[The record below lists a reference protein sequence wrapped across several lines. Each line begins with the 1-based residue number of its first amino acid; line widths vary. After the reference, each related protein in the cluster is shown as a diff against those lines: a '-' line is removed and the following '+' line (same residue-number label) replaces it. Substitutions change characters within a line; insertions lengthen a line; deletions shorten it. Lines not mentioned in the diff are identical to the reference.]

1 MARTKQTAR
10 KSTGALP
17 RRQLATK
24 ACRKSAPATGQYN
37 GRRFLGPG
45 RGYGDVDEDDD
56 EDGDDVAIE
65 ISSDEDEEDDQ
76 EEGGGEG
83 KGTGAGTDRAE
94 TARGS
99 ASAPATA
106 PAPAPAPA
114 PSPYPTHGV
123 LLLMPAQTPGSG
135 MREAAS
141 TLIELPKAL
150 STRTATLTLGR
161 GKQKA
166 DAVHVSYIA
175 GAGAGAGSSDGGKQK
190 SFSTMLSREHCKIV
204 WMGGGT
210 ENDMGS
216 SAATRRGKRKSA
228 GQPSTS
234 NAGSGG
240 GSGSGGGGG
249 GSGSRGGGGSSGS
262 GSGSGSGVGS
272 GRSGGSG
279 SGGGSGDDGDSIEYV
294 KTSKRTLAEAEAERL
309 TAAKARGDYIDLTRG
324 DDEDDASNGGGGGGG
339 GSGGGGGGGAAAGK
353 GAAGTSA
360 AEAAQKSAAA
370 LPGWYVQ
377 DCGTQ
382 NGTHVDGVRLEEGQQ
397 ILLRD
402 GATLVLGSTKAVNG
416 YAVQFR
422 WTVKHTLLPTTTGV
436 DGPAA
441 AAAAAAAAAHGCQER
456 GKKDALTPPAKRARI
471 KQERGHDET
480 AAAINARHKDEI
492 GELTKR
498 QGKEKARMETRHRN
512 QLKQSKRR
520 IRDAIRAK
528 TAECKACSGRA
539 KLICSKCSNGFCKG
553 CSAECES
560 CNEHYCDSCQ
570 DEVGCCTREGCG
582 DEGYVCGG
590 CCETMPCGALVCSHR
605 DCNYYHHKD
614 CSCQKHGSYY

>member
-1 MARTKQTAR
+1 MARTKQIAR
-10 KSTGALP
+10 KSASGMAP
-17 RRQLATK
+17 RRRLATK
-24 ACRKSAPATGQYN
+24 ATRKSAPATGQYN
-37 GRRFLGPG
+37 GRGYGARKSTSGKAPRRQLATKAARKSAPATGQYNG
-45 RGYGDVDEDDD
+45 RGYGDDDEDDD
-56 EDGDDVAIE
+56 EDDDLDEEGDDVAIE
-65 ISSDEDEEDDQ
+65 ISSDEDEEDE
-76 EEGGGEG
+76 EEGEEGG

-106 PAPAPAPA
+106 PATYLT
-114 PSPYPTHGV
+114 SPTYGV

-150 STRTATLTLGR
+150 STCTATLTLGR

-175 GAGAGAGSSDGGKQK
+175 GAGAGAGSSNGGKQK
-190 SFSTMLSREHCKIV
+190 SFSKMLSREHCKIV

-210 ENDMGS
+210 EKDMCS
-216 SAATRRGKRKSA
+216 SAATRRGKRKSD

-234 NAGSGG
+234 NAGSG
-240 GSGSGGGGG
+240 
-249 GSGSRGGGGSSGS
+249 
-262 GSGSGSGVGS
+262 SGSGVGS
-272 GRSGGSG
+272 GSSGGSS
-279 SGGGSGDDGDSIEYV
+279 SGGGSGDDGDSVEYV

-339 GSGGGGGGGAAAGK
+339 GGGGAAAGK
-353 GAAGTSA
+353 CAAGTSA
-360 AEAAQKSAAA
+360 AEASQKSAAA

-382 NGTHVDGVRLEEGQQ
+382 NGTHVDGVRLEGGQQ

-441 AAAAAAAAAHGCQER
+441 AAAAAAHGCQER
-456 GKKDALTPPAKRARI
+456 GRKDAITPPAKRARI

-498 QGKEKARMETRHRN
+498 QGKEKARMQARHRN
-512 QLKQSKRR
+512 QMKQSKRST
-520 IRDAIRAK
+520 RDAIRAK
-528 TAECKACSGRA
+528 TAECKVCSGRA

-553 CSAECES
+553 CSAECDS
-560 CNEHYCDSCQ
+560 CHEHYCGSCQ
-570 DEVGCCTREGCG
+570 DEVGCCSREGCG

-605 DCNYYHHKD
+605 DCNYYHHKV